1 MSPQVSTLATT
12 TQDFARLSLD
22 LVDRPELEQQIEKQT
37 ANKQIPNA
45 TKCQMQGFIVQ
56 GSSNT
61 LDKQTNRSPI

>member
-37 ANKQIPNA
+37 ANKQTN
-45 TKCQMQGFIVQ
+45 
-56 GSSNT
+56 
-61 LDKQTNRSPI
+61 KQTNTKCHQMPNARLYRPGL